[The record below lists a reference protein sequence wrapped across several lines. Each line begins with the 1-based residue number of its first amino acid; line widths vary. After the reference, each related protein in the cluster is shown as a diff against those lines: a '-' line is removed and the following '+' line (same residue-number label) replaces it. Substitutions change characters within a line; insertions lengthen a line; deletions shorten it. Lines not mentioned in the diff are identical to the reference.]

1 MDEVKA
7 KTTQLKYDSAKVAEV
22 GGQADYYFQGIQT
35 EADQKYGGLVP
46 NIEAEL
52 PRLIACDPAEFDAEY
67 DAVLDAY
74 LEQGGQEIIDEKI
87 ALYNELEAAK

>member
-7 KTTQLKYDSAKVAEV
+7 KMTQLKYDSAEVATV

-35 EADQKYGGLVP
+35 ETDRKYGGLVP

-52 PRLIACDPAEFDAEY
+52 PRLIACDPAVFDAEY
-67 DAVLDAY
+67 DAILDEY
-74 LEQGGQEIIDEKI
+74 LKQGGQEIIDEKI
-87 ALYNELEAAK
+87 ALYNELEVEK

>member
-7 KTTQLKYDSAKVAEV
+7 KMTQLKYDSAGVATI

-35 EADQKYGGLVP
+35 ETDRKYGGLVP

-52 PRLIACDPAEFDAEY
+52 PRLIACDPAVFDTEY
-67 DAVLDAY
+67 DAILNEY
-74 LEQGGQEIIDEKI
+74 LKQGGQEIIDEKI
-87 ALYNELEAAK
+87 ALYNELEAEK